1 MTPMAT
7 GSRLMTAETLI
18 QLPRGQ
24 WRYELVRGELRRMSP
39 SGHVHG
45 KVAARVLARLA
56 PFVEQNHMGETYT
69 ADAGFLLR
77 RNPDTVRAPDVAF
90 VTTAR
95 LAAGDLPPTGFF
107 PGAPDLAI
115 EVVSPSDSDREV
127 EEKAAEWIAAGTQ
140 VVVVVDPP
148 RRTATVYRTGAGVQS
163 FGESDRLTIS
173 DLLPGWSLTLHEIF
187 R

>member
-1 MTPMAT
+1 MASMAT
-7 GSRLMTAETLI
+7 GSRLMTAEALI

-39 SGHVHG
+39 SGHMHG
-45 KVAARVLARLA
+45 MVAARVLARLA

-77 RNPDTVRAPDVAF
+77 RAPDTVRAPDVAF
-90 VTTAR
+90 VTAAR
-95 LAAGDLPPTGFF
+95 LATMNLSPTGFF

-115 EVVSPSDSDREV
+115 EVVSPSDTDREV
-127 EEKAAEWIAAGTQ
+127 EEKTAEWLAAGTQ
-140 VVVVVDPP
+140 VVVIVEPT
-148 RRTATVYRTGAGVQS
+148 RRTASVYRPGADVQS

-173 DLLPGWSLTLHEIF
+173 DLLPGWSLRVQEIF